1 MRKIQLA
8 NVSQLSDYDDIIDVR
23 SPAEFAEDHVPGA
36 ISAPVLNNEERA
48 RIGTLYKQTS
58 PFEAQ
63 RLGAAVIARN
73 IALHLETQ
81 FSQRPREWKP
91 LVYCWR
97 GGQRS
102 AAMAHVLAQ
111 VGWRVGQL
119 QGGYKTYRR
128 HVIDELDA
136 LPARFQFRVVC
147 GATGSG
153 KSRLLQALQSQGAQV
168 LDMEKL
174 AQHRGSLLGNLPGQ
188 NQPAQKM
195 FETRLWND
203 LRCFDMKLPV
213 FVEAESRKIG
223 VLAIPTSLLEQIR
236 RAECIAIETTM
247 SARVNLL
254 MEDYAHFLKDTDLLI
269 NTLAPLLELHGHKV
283 IEQWHQMALLGEW
296 PDLVADLLSRHYDPA
311 YLRSTASNFPLLK
324 NARTLQLDSLD
335 EVSLSIATQALLA
348 KKTLSE
354 NSVGRTTLSLQTQKP
369 KAC

>member
-8 NVSQLSDYDDIIDVR
+8 NVTQLSDYDDIIDVR

-36 ISAPVLNNEERA
+36 INAAVLNNSERA

-63 RLGAAVIARN
+63 RLGAALIARN

-81 FSQRPREWKP
+81 FNQRPREWRP

-119 QGGYKTYRR
+119 QGGYKIFRR
-128 HVIDELDA
+128 HVIDELNA
-136 LPARFQFRVVC
+136 LPVRYQFRVIC

-153 KSRLLQALQSQGAQV
+153 KSRLLQVLQAQGAQV

-195 FETRLWND
+195 FEARLWD
-203 LRCFDMKLPV
+203 ALRRFDARFPV

-223 VLAIPTSLLEQIR
+223 LLAIPTNLLEQIR
-236 RAECIAIETTM
+236 QAECIAIETVTP
-247 SARVNLL
+247 ARVKLL
-254 MEDYAHFLKDTDLLI
+254 LEDYAHFLADTDLLK
-269 NTLAPLLELHGHKV
+269 NALAPLLELHGHKV
-283 IEQWHQMALLGEW
+283 IEQWHHMALQGEW
-296 PDLVADLLSRHYDPA
+296 SSLVTDLLNRHYDPA
-311 YLRSTASNFPLLK
+311 YLRSTANNFPRLK
-324 NARTLQLDSLD
+324 DARILQLNTLD
-335 EVSLSIATQALLA
+335 ETGLLIASQALLT
-348 KKTLSE
+348 K
-354 NSVGRTTLSLQTQKP
+354 NQ
-369 KAC
+369 

>member
-23 SPAEFAEDHVPGA
+23 SPAEFAEDHFPGA
-36 ISAPVLNNEERA
+36 INAAVLNNAERA

-63 RLGAAVIARN
+63 RQGAALIARN
-73 IALHLETQ
+73 IAMHLETQ
-81 FSQRPREWKP
+81 FCQRPREWRP

-119 QGGYKTYRR
+119 QGGYKIYRR
-128 HVIDELDA
+128 HVIDELEV

-153 KSRLLQALQSQGAQV
+153 KSRLLKALQAQGAQV
-168 LDMEKL
+168 LDMEEL

-188 NQPAQKM
+188 NQPAQKL
-195 FETRLWND
+195 FETRLWNT
-203 LRCFDMKLPV
+203 LRRFDARLPV

-223 VLAIPTSLLEQIR
+223 VLAVPTSLLEQIR
-236 RAECIAIETTM
+236 QAECIAIETTM
-247 SARVNLL
+247 PARVKLL
-254 MEDYAHFLKDTDLLI
+254 MEDYAHFLEDTNLLK
-269 NTLAPLLELHGHKV
+269 NALAPLLELHGHKV
-283 IEQWHQMALLGEW
+283 IDQWHQMALQGEW
-296 PDLVADLLSRHYDPA
+296 PALVTDLLARHYDPA
-311 YLRSTASNFPLLK
+311 YLRSTANNFPRLQS
-324 NARTLQLDSLD
+324 AQILQLSSLD
-335 EVSLSIATQALLA
+335 EAALLIASQALL
-348 KKTLSE
+348 T
-354 NSVGRTTLSLQTQKP
+354 
-369 KAC
+369 